1 MICWI
6 GVITLLCQDYA
17 DVGVVLIMSKP
28 ILSFVHANG
37 FPGQS
42 YRNVW
47 APLAEYFELQIVDRL
62 GHHPDYPIESNW
74 SRSVDEYLAQLPTDR
89 GPIVALGHSFG
100 GVIVYMAAL
109 KAPERFAAVVML
121 DPPWMR
127 GPDRWSL
134 KLGKRLGLID
144 RMTPAGKTRGRRAHW
159 PSRDQASETLR
170 RKGLFR
176 RFTDTSFNDY
186 MTAGL
191 EASPQGGVKLRFDPE
206 VEVNIFRNLPDHLGR
221 RANPSVPAGLI
232 YGQQSDLLNPKRLA
246 RLKSLNIAFDSV
258 PGGHMFPFE
267 HPTLACQCVLDM
279 FRRLCPSMVA
289 ASAPDT
295 EAALVSQ
302 G

>member
-1 MICWI
+1 
-6 GVITLLCQDYA
+6 
-17 DVGVVLIMSKP
+17 MSKP
-28 ILSFVHANG
+28 VLSFVHANG

-42 YRNVW
+42 YRSVW
-47 APLAEYFELQIVDRL
+47 APLSQYFELQIVDRL
-62 GHHPDYPIESNW
+62 GHHPDYPIEPNW
-74 SRSVDEYLAQLPTDR
+74 SRSVDEFLAQLPTDR

-100 GVIVYMAAL
+100 GVVVYMAAL

-127 GPDRWSL
+127 GLDRWSL

-144 RMTPAGKTRGRRAHW
+144 RMTPAGKTLGRRAHW

-170 RKGLFR
+170 RKHLFR

-191 EASPQGGVKLRFDPE
+191 EESAEGGVKLRFDPE
-206 VEVNIFRNLPDHLGR
+206 VEVNIFRHLPDHLGR
-221 RANPSVPAGLI
+221 RAKPKVPVGLI
-232 YGQQSDLLNPKRLA
+232 YGQQSDLLNAKRLA
-246 RLKSLNIAFDSV
+246 RLKSLNIPLDSV

-267 HPTLACQCVLDM
+267 HPTLACQTVLGM
-279 FRRLCPSMVA
+279 LRQLCPTLVVDSALDAEVA
-289 ASAPDT
+289 LA
-295 EAALVSQ
+295 SQ